1 MRVEL
6 MTSFLP
12 RTRSTTELQGRDCH
26 PDFVMA
32 PVALMAAETGLLDW
46 CTGQDSNLRSRK
58 AADLQSAGISHSPT
72 RAGVSLP
79 ACVPRRPCIPD
90 GPDRQLWSTR
100 LRVGAREG
108 I

>member
-12 RTRSTTELQGRDCH
+12 RTRSATELWGH
-26 PDFVMA
+26 VFF
-32 PVALMAAETGLLDW
+32 W

-58 AADLQSAGISHSPT
+58 AAVLQTAGFNHSPT
-72 RAGVSLP
+72 RANYDLLTQTPLLIYSLLSLSD
-79 ACVPRRPCIPD
+79 D
-90 GPDRQLWSTR
+90 GP
-100 LRVGAREG
+100 

>member
-1 MRVEL
+1 MEPPMRVEL

-12 RTRSTTELQGRDCH
+12 RTRSTTELQGRTAATSD
-26 PDFVMA
+26 
-32 PVALMAAETGLLDW
+32 ALLAAGAGLLDW

-72 RAGVSLP
+72 RAGCLSSGQRWLLVTEGRGR
-79 ACVPRRPCIPD
+79 ARP
-90 GPDRQLWSTR
+90 
-100 LRVGAREG
+100 RVGAREG